1 MICED
6 NTRMPLECMLLDAS
20 AEPTNLPLSFLK
32 VITNN
37 FSDDRQIGRGGFAV
51 VYKGLLR
58 YGTVAVKKLFQTLEV
73 DEKKFNQEVDS
84 LMRVKHKNIVRFLG
98 YCADTQGKL
107 WKHEG
112 KNVMAEERQRLLCFE
127 FLPKGSLDKYISDA
141 SGGLQWRTRY
151 QIIRGICEGL
161 HYLHEHKIVHVDLK
175 PANILLDSYMVP
187 KIADFGLSKFFG
199 EKQTHAITSKLFGSQ
214 GYMAP
219 EFYSRVITFKSDIYS
234 LGVIIIE
241 ILTGQKGY
249 PEIQNLLENWS
260 ARFETLLAD
269 IRLEHIKVCA
279 EIAIKCIDPN
289 PAKRP
294 DTQRI
299 IELLD
304 EMECTYGFIKT
315 ECCTSSASHEILG
328 SSDLEKYTP
337 ELLGRTNAEGAYTDG
352 NMGGSTPEFKATD
365 PGIADFSREYEKL
378 GGRAEQA
385 HSRAEVRAPPG
396 ADNGVRGPHARRDRT
411 QNLRGPLQDEGDG
424 REL

>member
-1 MICED
+1 M
-6 NTRMPLECMLLDAS
+6 
-20 AEPTNLPLSFLK
+20 
-32 VITNN
+32 
-37 FSDDRQIGRGGFAV
+37 
-51 VYKGLLR
+51 
-58 YGTVAVKKLFQTLEV
+58 
-73 DEKKFNQEVDS
+73 
-84 LMRVKHKNIVRFLG
+84 
-98 YCADTQGKL
+98 

-127 FLPKGSLDKYISDA
+127 FLPKGGLDKYISDA

-199 EKQTHAITSKLFGSQ
+199 EKQTHAITSKLLGSQ

-249 PEIQNLLENWS
+249 PEIQNLLGNWS
-260 ARFETLLAD
+260 ARFETLLVD

-304 EMECTYGFIKT
+304 EMECTYGFINT
-315 ECCTSSASHEILG
+315 ECCTSLASQEILG

-337 ELLGRTNAEGAYTDG
+337 ELLGTTNAEGACTNG
-352 NMGGSTPEFKATD
+352 NMGDSIPEFKATD
-365 PGIADFSREYEKL
+365 PGIAAFQIEYSNWVD
-378 GGRAEQA
+378 EQNR
-385 HSRAEVRAPPG
+385 HTSE
-396 ADNGVRGPHARRDRT
+396 
-411 QNLRGPLQDEGDG
+411 LRSALLRHTTELELHMLVESGLSNYEHLFRMKAIDG
-424 REL
+424 REI

>member
-1 MICED
+1 
-6 NTRMPLECMLLDAS
+6 
-20 AEPTNLPLSFLK
+20 
-32 VITNN
+32 
-37 FSDDRQIGRGGFAV
+37 
-51 VYKGLLR
+51 
-58 YGTVAVKKLFQTLEV
+58 
-73 DEKKFNQEVDS
+73 
-84 LMRVKHKNIVRFLG
+84 
-98 YCADTQGKL
+98 
-107 WKHEG
+107 
-112 KNVMAEERQRLLCFE
+112 MAEERQRLLCFE
-127 FLPKGSLDKYISDA
+127 FLPKGGLDKYISDA

-199 EKQTHAITSKLFGSQ
+199 EKQTHAITSKLLGSQ

-249 PEIQNLLENWS
+249 PEIQNLLGNWS
-260 ARFETLLAD
+260 ARFETLLVD
-269 IRLEHIKVCA
+269 IRLEHIKVCV

-304 EMECTYGFIKT
+304 EMECTYGFINT
-315 ECCTSSASHEILG
+315 ECCTSLASQEILG

-337 ELLGRTNAEGAYTDG
+337 ELLGTTNAEVACEEFCLGGTSYLSTEKLDRDLSTSSHASFVSVRPCLPRLPLRARASHVLLLRRLPRRQLRKKKGACTNG
-352 NMGGSTPEFKATD
+352 NMGDSIPEFKATD
-365 PGIADFSREYEKL
+365 PGMAALERDYNRWVVEQNRRIGRLVRESL
-378 GGRAEQA
+378 
-385 HSRAEVRAPPG
+385 V
-396 ADNGVRGPHARRDRT
+396 VIFARRGCCMCHVMRRLLAAVGAHATVIELEAASSAAAAAVPALFVGGAPVGGLDGLMGLHLSGLLVPR
-411 QNLRGPLQDEGDG
+411 LREVGALCG
-424 REL
+424 